1 VGMEANA
8 VIETQGLTKRY
19 GRNEALHGLSLAV
32 PRGGVFALVGR
43 NGAGKT
49 TLIRLLLG
57 LLPADGGKAAV
68 LGLDPARQA
77 VEIRRK
83 VGFVPDQHNFPRW
96 MKIAELVRFT
106 RAFFPT
112 WNNELCTGLLER
124 FGLPTD
130 RKVKELSRGM
140 LAQTALCLALAH
152 EPELLILDEP
162 TSGLDAVVRR
172 DFLEEVLQAA
182 ADEGRTILI
191 SSHQLDE
198 LDRVADQ
205 VGYIEEGRIL
215 LAESVESLKNRI
227 REFRLT
233 FADEA
238 PAELADPTWLV
249 TRRTTPHEWT
259 VTVGD
264 AAEGTAASLRER
276 FPTATVSGRELTLEE
291 VFLALA
297 RRPLAAKE

>member
-1 VGMEANA
+1 MESTA
-8 VIETQGLTKRY
+8 VIETRELTKRY

-32 PRGGVFALVGR
+32 PKGGVFALVGR

-57 LLPADGGKAAV
+57 LLPADGGTATV

-83 VGFVPDQHNFPRW
+83 VGFVPDQHLFPRW
-96 MKIAELVRFT
+96 MTIAELVRFT

-112 WNNELCTGLLER
+112 WNDGVCTGLLER
-124 FGLPTD
+124 FQLPTD

-198 LDRVADQ
+198 LDRVAEQ
-205 VGYIEEGRIL
+205 VGYIEEGKLL
-215 LAESVESLKNRI
+215 LAESVESLKTRI

-233 FADEA
+233 FADEV
-238 PAELADPTWLV
+238 PAELADPAWLV

-259 VTVGD
+259 VTVGN
-264 AAEGTAASLRER
+264 AGEGTVASLRER
-276 FPTATVSGRELTLEE
+276 HPTATVSGRDLTLEE
-291 VFLALA
+291 IFLALA
-297 RRPLAAKE
+297 RRPLGGKE